1 MILVPGQE
9 EQAGKQGNNNCRK
22 QNQYNDFHAFE
33 YIVTEFIKSQFVGWF
48 PYVIGAI
55 LVVQFAGLGVWQ
67 ISRGLDKKAEQEAF
81 SSQSGFSSWS
91 DGMDIRPFQK
101 LKATGHFV
109 ADRQVLLENIIVN
122 SQLGYYVITPLRVAD
137 DTEVLLVN
145 RGWFPR
151 SGPEVDPDRVAVT
164 DATLTVRG
172 RAGSLPRA
180 GYKMGESF
188 PATPGWPKRAVYPT
202 LDDVAAALG
211 EPVQPFVLLMDPEDE
226 FGFRR
231 HWVPEEMGPGKHYAY
246 ALQWFAMGI
255 VLAGLLV
262 WNYRKRG
269 LES

>member
-1 MILVPGQE
+1 MVLVPGEE
-9 EQAGKQGNNNCRK
+9 EQAGKQGNGNCRE
-22 QNQYNDFHAFE
+22 QNQYNDLHAFE
-33 YIVTEFIKSQFVGWF
+33 YIVTESIKTQIVGWI

-67 ISRGLDKKAEQEAF
+67 VSRGLDKQAEQEAF
-81 SSQSGFSSWS
+81 SSQSGFSTWS
-91 DGMDIRPFQK
+91 DGMDIRSFQK

-109 ADRQVLLENIIVN
+109 ADRQVLLENIIVD
-122 SQLGYYVITPLRVAD
+122 SQLGYYVITPLRVARD
-137 DTEVLLVN
+137 VPLLLVN

-151 SGPEVDPDRVAVT
+151 SGTTVDPGRIEVGGSR
-164 DATLTVRG
+164 LTVLG

-180 GYKMGESF
+180 GYKMGESI
-188 PATPGWPKRAVYPT
+188 PASPGWPKRAVYPT
-202 LDDVAAALG
+202 LDDIAAALG

-226 FGFRR
+226 HGFYR
-231 HWVPEEMGPGKHYAY
+231 HWVPEEMGPGRHYAY

-255 VLAGLLV
+255 VLAGLLI